1 MALDYQALM
10 ARIVVNEKAALAAL
24 SPTVVADAVP
34 RFWHTQ
40 ESFPYFTNRLGPL
53 TVDYD
58 SEDLDLVTQDVTM
71 RLVIGHLTSGYAGE
85 NDDRLQLWLPQ
96 LHEYF
101 NEREGLQS
109 ATYPIHMT
117 NLTRARI
124 VSSTGYTVFV
134 NSATGGV
141 SQVGAEL
148 TIRCE
153 LDHAIEQIYA

>member
-40 ESFPYFTNRLGPL
+40 ESFPYFTNRLGSL
-53 TVDYD
+53 SVDFD
-58 SEDLDLVTQDVTM
+58 SEDIDLVTQDVTM
-71 RLVIGHLTSGYAGE
+71 RLVIGHLTSGYVGE
-85 NDDRLQLWLPQ
+85 NDDKLQLWLPQ

-109 ATYPIHMT
+109 ATYLTRLT

-124 VSSTGYTVFV
+124 VSGTGYIVFV
-134 NSATGGV
+134 NSPIGGV
-141 SQVGAEL
+141 AQVGAEL

-153 LDHAIEQIYA
+153 LDHDIQHVYS